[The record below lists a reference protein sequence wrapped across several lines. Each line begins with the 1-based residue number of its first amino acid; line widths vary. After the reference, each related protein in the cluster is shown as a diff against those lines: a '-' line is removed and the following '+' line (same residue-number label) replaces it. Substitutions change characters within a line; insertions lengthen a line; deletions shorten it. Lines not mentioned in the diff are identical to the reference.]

1 MNRIDM
7 PKRVSLG
14 NDFPDG
20 TFVGKLRGMLVY
32 LEGEVGDDLLCVRV
46 YRNEELDGFAYKR
59 KVIADLMLSTE
70 YCKGAYHV
78 DLMRVDHR
86 YQGHGIAPLL
96 YRFLLRK
103 LGIILQAGTAQSGGG
118 RKLWAQLGKMKGV
131 QLFAATR
138 RGKSARVLEVDKE
151 DEELTDES
159 VKLYDG
165 RTVYTFAVAA

>member
-7 PKRVSLG
+7 SKRVSLG
-14 NDFPDG
+14 NDFHDG

-32 LEGEVGDDLLCVRV
+32 LEGEVGDDLLCARV
-46 YRNEELDGFAYKR
+46 YRDEELADGKHN
-59 KVIADLMLSTE
+59 VIADLMLSTE

-78 DLMRVDHR
+78 DMMRVSHR

-103 LGIILQAGTAQSGGG
+103 LGIILQAGTAQSLGG

-131 QLFAATR
+131 QLFAATP
-138 RGKSARVLEVDKE
+138 RGKRAHVLEVDTE
-151 DEELTDES
+151 DEELYNENID
-159 VKLYDG
+159 LYDG

>member
-7 PKRVSLG
+7 SKRVSLG
-14 NDFPDG
+14 NDYLEG

-32 LEGEVGDDLLCVRV
+32 LEGEVGDDLLTVRV
-46 YRNEELDGFAYKR
+46 YRDQELANGMHN
-59 KVIADLMLSTE
+59 VIADLMLSTE

-78 DLMRVDHR
+78 DLMRVSDR

-96 YRFLLRK
+96 YAFLLRK
-103 LGIILQAGTAQSGGG
+103 LGIILQAGTCQSAGG

-131 QLFAATR
+131 KLFAATKR
-138 RGKSARVLEVDKE
+138 SKSAVVIDVDKD

-165 RTVYTFAVAA
+165 RTIYTFAVAA

>member
-14 NDFPDG
+14 NDYLDG

-32 LEGEVGDDLLCVRV
+32 LEGDVGDEFLNVRV
-46 YRNEELDGFAYKR
+46 YRNEELADGKHN
-59 KVIADLMLSTE
+59 VIADLVLSTE

-78 DLMRVDHR
+78 DLMRVSHR

-96 YRFLLRK
+96 YAFLLRK

-118 RKLWAQLGKMKGV
+118 RRLWAELAKMKGV
-131 QLFAATR
+131 TVFAATKR
-138 RGKSARVLEVDKE
+138 AKSALVIDLDKD
-151 DEELTDES
+151 DEELTHES

-165 RTVYTFAVAA
+165 RTIYTFAVAA

>member
-7 PKRVSLG
+7 NKRVTLSSECVE
-14 NDFPDG
+14 G

-32 LEGEVGDDLLCVRV
+32 LEGDVGDYIINIRV
-46 YRNEELDGFAYKR
+46 YRDGKSPSGKYE
-59 KVIADLMLSTE
+59 VIADLCLSTE
-70 YCKGAYHV
+70 YCSNAYHV
-78 DLMRVDHR
+78 DLMRVSSR

-103 LGIILQAGTAQSGGG
+103 LGIILQAGTSQSVGG
-118 RKLWAQLGKMKGV
+118 RKLWAQLAKMKGV
-131 QLFAATR
+131 TVFATTKRSKTAL
-138 RGKSARVLEVDKE
+138 VLDIDKD

-165 RTVYTFAVAA
+165 RTIYTFAVAS

>member
-7 PKRVSLG
+7 PKRVTLG
-14 NDFPDG
+14 NDFADG

-32 LEGEVGDDLLCVRV
+32 LEGDVGDDFLCVRV
-46 YRNEELDGFAYKR
+46 YRDEELADGKR
-59 KVIADLMLSTE
+59 NVIADLMLSTE

-78 DLMRVDHR
+78 DLMRVSYR

-118 RKLWAQLGKMKGV
+118 RKLWAQLGKMKGIK
-131 QLFAATR
+131 LFAATPR
-138 RGKSARVLEVDKE
+138 AKSAHVLEIDTE
-151 DEELTDES
+151 DEELYNENIN
-159 VKLYDG
+159 LYDG

>member
-7 PKRVSLG
+7 PKRVTLG
-14 NDFPDG
+14 NDFADG

-32 LEGEVGDDLLCVRV
+32 LEGDVGDDFLCVRV
-46 YRNEELDGFAYKR
+46 YRDEELADGKHN
-59 KVIADLMLSTE
+59 VIADLMLSTE

-78 DLMRVDHR
+78 DMMRVSHR

-103 LGIILQAGTAQSGGG
+103 LGIILQAGTAQSLGG

-131 QLFAATR
+131 KLFAATP
-138 RGKSARVLEVDKE
+138 RGKRAHVLEVDTE
-151 DEELTDES
+151 DEELYNENID
-159 VKLYDG
+159 LYDG
-165 RTVYTFAVAA
+165 RTIYTFAVAA